1 MYSTREDSRY
11 KNGQGTAHLGRH
23 IILNKAV
30 RVVYDV
36 LKPLDLVVSSTP
48 PLPRLLAPLR
58 FWNNRWK
65 PLLFISQTMFRL
77 GFLLESTHPL
87 AQFSKWTPRKSTFEP
102 VPFNRKRHNVLYCK
116 YCRPK
121 YIYCRLKNTF
131 QIIHGTHEEIIR
143 LIKTKIIHAAKHN
156 YWFTEK
162 SIVWLWQK

>member
-1 MYSTREDSRY
+1 MCSTREDSRY

-58 FWNNRWK
+58 FWNNRLK

-102 VPFNRKRHNVLYCK
+102 VSSNRKGHNVLYCM
-116 YCRPK
+116 
-121 YIYCRLKNTF
+121 YCRLKNTF

-143 LIKTKIIHAAKHN
+143 LIMTKIIHAAKHN
-156 YWFTEK
+156 YWFAEK
-162 SIVWLWQK
+162 GIV